1 MRVLYFSRDYT
12 SHDHRFLAAMV
23 ENGIQPFYLRLERS
37 GHPQEDRM
45 LPVGVT
51 PVQWEGGQKPF
62 EHLDHRRLLSSL
74 KSVLK
79 SIKPDILHAGPVQT
93 AAWLAAQSR
102 FHPLVTMSWGSDLL
116 LDADSSAQMRRL
128 TEFAL
133 ANTDVLVGDCD
144 TVREKAIS
152 FGFPSEK
159 IVTFPW
165 GVNLERFSPA
175 EAERVIRQRA
185 GWQEEFVILHTRTW
199 EPVYGVEI
207 FTKAFA
213 RAAALRPDLRLFL
226 LGNGSMAAEIRKI
239 LMPVMHKVQFVG
251 QVNQEKLPAYYQ
263 AADLYVSA
271 SRSDGSSVSLMEALA
286 CGLPVLVSD
295 IPGNREWLDG
305 SEAGWMFPDGD
316 ADALSA
322 RILEIADQRGKL
334 EKTGRQARQL
344 AETRANWSENF
355 KKLLTAYQMAL
366 KV

>member
-1 MRVLYFSRDYT
+1 MKVLYFSRDYT
-12 SHDHRFLAAMV
+12 SHDHRFLTAMV

-37 GHPQEDRM
+37 GHTQEDRM

-62 EHLDHRRLLSSL
+62 DHRDYRRLLSSL

-79 SIKPDILHAGPVQT
+79 SVKPDILHAGPVQT
-93 AAWLAAQSR
+93 AAWLAAQTR

-116 LDADSSAQMRRL
+116 LDADSSTQMRRL
-128 TEFAL
+128 TEFTL
-133 ANTDVLVGDCD
+133 ANTDILVGDCD
-144 TVREKAIS
+144 TVRNKAVS
-152 FGFPSEK
+152 FGFPSER

-175 EAERVIRQRA
+175 QTESVIRQRA

-207 FTKAFA
+207 FAKAFA
-213 RAAALRPDLRLFL
+213 KAASLRPELRLFL
-226 LGNGSMAAEIRKI
+226 LGNGSMATEIRKI
-239 LMPVMHKVQFVG
+239 LMPVMHQVQFVG
-251 QVNQEKLPAYYQ
+251 QVSQEKLPAYYW

-316 ADALSA
+316 VEALSA
-322 RILEIADQRGKL
+322 GIREVADQRSRL
-334 EKTGRQARQL
+334 EKTSQNARHL
-344 AETRANWSENF
+344 AETRANWPENF
-355 KKLLTAYQMAL
+355 KHLLVAYKMAL